1 MARKNIPVP
10 VPRGSKFC
18 HSCQTV
24 HPLSEF
30 YGNRSQPAGRTSQ
43 CRECKKASSKRS
55 REIQKII
62 EEDVALMD
70 ERLANSSFEY
80 EFPVEPMSVPNR

>member
-1 MARKNIPVP
+1 MPRKNIPVP

-24 HPLSEF
+24 HRLSGF
-30 YGNRSQPAGRTSQ
+30 YRNRSQPDGHTSQ
-43 CRECKKASSKRS
+43 CRECAKASGKRS
-55 REIQKII
+55 REIRKII
-62 EEDVALMD
+62 EEGVASID
-70 ERLANSSFEY
+70 ERLASSIFGY

>member
-1 MARKNIPVP
+1 MPRKNIPVP

-30 YGNRSQPAGRTSQ
+30 YRNRSQPDGHTSQ
-43 CRECKKASSKRS
+43 CRECVKASGKRS
-55 REIQKII
+55 REIRKII
-62 EEDVALMD
+62 EEGVASIHA
-70 ERLANSSFEY
+70 RLANSTFEY
-80 EFPVEPMSVPNR
+80 QFLVEPMSVPNP